1 MTSRTI
7 SICQGKGSIGHN
19 NRAFHTKNTDPAR
32 TKNNIVFVREHIGT
46 AYEKLFAEAVER
58 YNANQKRSD
67 RKIKSGYFEYQFGQ
81 PVTETKLTSPDKR
94 KSFYEYLIQL
104 GTMEDTGVGTK
115 AAEKA
120 TACLCEYMKGFVE
133 RNPNF
138 YVFNAVIHLDEK
150 TPHLHIDY
158 VPVGHYKRGVDT
170 QNGIAQALKEMGYG
184 SGKNAIAKWRQ
195 SEYLIFREIC
205 EKNGFIISEPKKSRG
220 VSFTVEEYKEIQ
232 HEKKRL
238 TEELQPLREMELAA
252 DESVIVGKKQIL
264 SHNISVSPEELE
276 KLEMQ
281 KKAVAVQSIDNH
293 HEREIIEQKKQLLD
307 EREADIAIKEA
318 ESLSRL
324 AKRSNEL
331 DVRES
336 EIVKIE
342 ERALSA
348 LNDADADKRRAAVL
362 ISDAKKKLEY
372 ADFKYNEQLN
382 LNRNYS
388 ALQNKY
394 CILEKERDR
403 KSAEIADLHYA
414 VGISPTDRETDPVQ
428 KITAIRDENSAIE
441 RKLDKELRLPFRQQ
455 KNTTTLEMLDMVL
468 DKFKSRIAETDKEL
482 EESRSV
488 IAKLKEQLSFIKQE
502 FIKVVLAVNTLVYSD
517 KYCRGLSELSKALA
531 TGISFFTD
539 STFKKLGE
547 YDSINKCAIDDEI
560 RENMNHFIEPE
571 NSRTSGYHER

>member
-19 NRAFHTKNTDPAR
+19 NRTFHTKNTDPAR
-32 TKNNIVFVREHIGT
+32 TKNNIVFVREPIGT

-58 YNANQKRSD
+58 YNAKQKRSD

-104 GTMEDTGVGTK
+104 GTMEDTGIGTE

-120 TACLCEYMKGFVE
+120 TACLCEYMRGFSE

-184 SGKNAIAKWRQ
+184 TGKNAIAKWRQ
-195 SEYLIFREIC
+195 SEYLVFREIC

-220 VSFTVEEYKEIQ
+220 FSFAVEEYKEIQ
-232 HEKKRL
+232 HEKERL

-252 DESVIVGKKQIL
+252 DETSIVGKKQFL
-264 SHNISVSPEELE
+264 SNNISVSPKEFEQLE
-276 KLEMQ
+276 QQ
-281 KKAVAVQSIDNH
+281 KKAVAVQNIENQYERDNIAA
-293 HEREIIEQKKQLLD
+293 RQKLLD

-318 ESLSRL
+318 DIFHTEERISRSLSEAEHKSEKAADILKEAERKMASADRL
-324 AKRSNEL
+324 YKGQVEL
-331 DVRES
+331 NQRYTALEREMLKVR
-336 EIVKIE
+336 
-342 ERALSA
+342 R
-348 LNDADADKRRAAVL
+348 
-362 ISDAKKKLEY
+362 
-372 ADFKYNEQLN
+372 
-382 LNRNYS
+382 
-388 ALQNKY
+388 
-394 CILEKERDR
+394 ERDR

-428 KITAIRDENSAIE
+428 KIKTIRDENSAIE

-455 KNTTTLEMLDMVL
+455 KSTSTLEMLDMVL
-468 DKFKSRIAETDKEL
+468 DKFKSRIAKTDKEL

-488 IAKLKEQLSFIKQE
+488 IEKIKEQLSFIKQE

-517 KYCRGLSELSKALA
+517 KYCRGLSGLSKALA

-571 NSRTSGYHER
+571 KSRTSSYYER

>member
-1 MTSRTI
+1 
-7 SICQGKGSIGHN
+7 
-19 NRAFHTKNTDPAR
+19 
-32 TKNNIVFVREHIGT
+32 
-46 AYEKLFAEAVER
+46 
-58 YNANQKRSD
+58 
-67 RKIKSGYFEYQFGQ
+67 
-81 PVTETKLTSPDKR
+81 
-94 KSFYEYLIQL
+94 
-104 GTMEDTGVGTK
+104 MEDTGTGTE

-120 TACLCEYMKGFVE
+120 TACLCEYMRGFSE

-184 SGKNAIAKWRQ
+184 TGKNAIAKWRQ

-220 VSFTVEEYKEIQ
+220 VSFAVDEYKEIQ
-232 HEKKRL
+232 QEKERL
-238 TEELQPLREMELAA
+238 TEELQPLREMELAVNEA
-252 DESVIVGKKQIL
+252 NIVGKKQLL
-264 SHNISVSPEELE
+264 SHNITVSPEEFE
-276 KLEMQ
+276 KLEQQ
-281 KKAVAVQSIDNH
+281 KKAVAVQNIENQ
-293 HEREIIEQKKQLLD
+293 HERDNIAVRQTLLD

-342 ERALSA
+342 ERTLSA
-348 LNDADADKRRAAVL
+348 LNDADAEKSRAAVL

-403 KSAEIADLHYA
+403 KASELVNLRYA
-414 VGISPTDRETDPVQ
+414 VGISPTDKETDPVQ
-428 KITAIRDENSAIE
+428 KITAIRDENNAIDL
-441 RKLDKELRLPFRQQ
+441 KLDKELHLPFRQQ
-455 KNTTTLEMLDMVL
+455 KSTTTLEMLDMML
-468 DKFKSRIAETDKEL
+468 DKFKSHIAETDKEL

-488 IAKLKEQLSFIKQE
+488 IEKIKEQLSFIKQE
-502 FIKVVLAVNTLVYSD
+502 FVKVVLAVNALVYSD
-517 KYCRGLSELSKALA
+517 KYCHGLSGLSKALA

-547 YDSINKCAIDDEI
+547 YDTINKCAIDDEI

-571 NSRTSGYHER
+571 NSRTSSYYER

>member
-1 MTSRTI
+1 MRRIFYLTSRTI

-32 TKNNIVFVREHIGT
+32 TKNNIVFVREPIGT
-46 AYEKLFAEAVER
+46 AYDKLFAEAVER
-58 YNANQKRSD
+58 YNAKQKRSD

-104 GTMEDTGVGTK
+104 GTMEDTGIGTE
-115 AAEKA
+115 AAERA
-120 TACLCEYMKGFVE
+120 TVCLCEYMRGFTE

-184 SGKNAIAKWRQ
+184 TGKNAIAKWRQ
-195 SEYLIFREIC
+195 SEYLVFREIC

-220 VSFTVEEYKEIQ
+220 FSFAVEEYKEIQ
-232 HEKKRL
+232 HEKERL

-252 DESVIVGKKQIL
+252 DETSIVGKKQFL
-264 SHNISVSPEELE
+264 SNNISVSPKEFEQLE
-276 KLEMQ
+276 QQ
-281 KKAVAVQSIDNH
+281 KKAVAVQNIENQYERDNIAA
-293 HEREIIEQKKQLLD
+293 RQKLLD

-318 ESLSRL
+318 DIFHTEERISRSLSEAEHKSEKAADILKEAERKMASADRL
-324 AKRSNEL
+324 YKGQVEL
-331 DVRES
+331 NQRYTALEREMLKVR
-336 EIVKIE
+336 
-342 ERALSA
+342 R
-348 LNDADADKRRAAVL
+348 
-362 ISDAKKKLEY
+362 
-372 ADFKYNEQLN
+372 
-382 LNRNYS
+382 
-388 ALQNKY
+388 
-394 CILEKERDR
+394 ERDR

-428 KITAIRDENSAIE
+428 KIKTIRDENSAIE

-455 KNTTTLEMLDMVL
+455 KSTSTLEMLDMVL
-468 DKFKSRIAETDKEL
+468 DKFKSRIAKTDKEL

-517 KYCRGLSELSKALA
+517 KYCRGLSGLSKALA

-571 NSRTSGYHER
+571 NSRTSSYHER

>member
-32 TKNNIVFVREHIGT
+32 TKNNIVFVREPIGT
-46 AYEKLFAEAVER
+46 AYDKLFAEAVER
-58 YNANQKRSD
+58 YNAKQKRSD
-67 RKIKSGYFEYQFGQ
+67 RKVKNGYFEYQFGQ

-104 GTMEDTGVGTK
+104 GTMEDTGVGTE

-120 TACLCEYMKGFVE
+120 TACLCEYMKGFTE

-184 SGKNAIAKWRQ
+184 TGKNAIAKWRQ
-195 SEYLIFREIC
+195 SEYLVFREIC

-220 VSFTVEEYKEIQ
+220 FSFAVEEYKEIQ
-232 HEKKRL
+232 HEKERL

-252 DESVIVGKKQIL
+252 DETSIVGKKQFL
-264 SHNISVSPEELE
+264 SNNISVSPKEFEQLE
-276 KLEMQ
+276 QQ
-281 KKAVAVQSIDNH
+281 KKAVAVQNIENQYERDNIAA
-293 HEREIIEQKKQLLD
+293 RQKLLD

-318 ESLSRL
+318 DIFHTEERISRSLSEAEHKSEKAADILKEAERKMASADRL
-324 AKRSNEL
+324 YKGQVEL
-331 DVRES
+331 NQRYTALEREMLKVR
-336 EIVKIE
+336 
-342 ERALSA
+342 R
-348 LNDADADKRRAAVL
+348 
-362 ISDAKKKLEY
+362 
-372 ADFKYNEQLN
+372 
-382 LNRNYS
+382 
-388 ALQNKY
+388 
-394 CILEKERDR
+394 ERDR

-428 KITAIRDENSAIE
+428 KIKTIRDENSAIE

-455 KNTTTLEMLDMVL
+455 KSTSTLEMLDMVL
-468 DKFKSRIAETDKEL
+468 DKFKSRIAKTDKEL

-517 KYCRGLSELSKALA
+517 KYCRGLSGLSKALA

-571 NSRTSGYHER
+571 NSRTSSYHER

>member
-1 MTSRTI
+1 MRRIFYLTSRTI

-32 TKNNIVFVREHIGT
+32 TKNNIVFVREPIGI
-46 AYEKLFAEAVER
+46 AYDKLFAEAVER

-81 PVTETKLTSPDKR
+81 SVTETKLTSPDKR

-104 GTMEDTGVGTK
+104 GTMEDTGVGTE

-120 TACLCEYMKGFVE
+120 TACLCEYMRGFSE

-184 SGKNAIAKWRQ
+184 TGKNAIAKWRQ
-195 SEYLIFREIC
+195 SEYLVFREIC

-220 VSFTVEEYKEIQ
+220 FSFAVEEYKEIQ
-232 HEKKRL
+232 HEKERL

-252 DESVIVGKKQIL
+252 DETSIVGKKQFL
-264 SHNISVSPEELE
+264 SNNISVSPKEFEQLE
-276 KLEMQ
+276 QQ
-281 KKAVAVQSIDNH
+281 KKAVAVQNIENQYERDNIAA
-293 HEREIIEQKKQLLD
+293 RQKLLD

-318 ESLSRL
+318 DIFHTEERISRSLSEAEHKSEKAADILKEAERKMASADRL
-324 AKRSNEL
+324 YKGQVEL
-331 DVRES
+331 NQRYTALEREMLKVR
-336 EIVKIE
+336 
-342 ERALSA
+342 R
-348 LNDADADKRRAAVL
+348 
-362 ISDAKKKLEY
+362 
-372 ADFKYNEQLN
+372 
-382 LNRNYS
+382 
-388 ALQNKY
+388 
-394 CILEKERDR
+394 ERDR

-428 KITAIRDENSAIE
+428 KIKTIRDENSAIE

-455 KNTTTLEMLDMVL
+455 KSTTTLEMLDMVL

-488 IAKLKEQLSFIKQE
+488 IANLKEKLSFIKQE
-502 FIKVVLAVNTLVYSD
+502 FVKAVLAVNTLVYSD
-517 KYCRGLSELSKALA
+517 KYCRGLTGLSKALA
-531 TGISFFTD
+531 TGIGLFTD

-547 YDSINKCAIDDEI
+547 YDSIDKCAIDDEI

-571 NSRTSGYHER
+571 KSRTSSYYER

>member
-32 TKNNIVFVREHIGT
+32 TKNNIVFVREPIGT
-46 AYEKLFAEAVER
+46 AYDKLFAEAVER
-58 YNANQKRSD
+58 YNAKQKRSD

-104 GTMEDTGVGTK
+104 GTMEDTGIGTE
-115 AAEKA
+115 AAERA
-120 TACLCEYMKGFVE
+120 TACLCEYMRGFSE

-195 SEYLIFREIC
+195 SEYLVFREIC

-220 VSFTVEEYKEIQ
+220 FSFAVEEYKEIQ
-232 HEKKRL
+232 HEKERL

-252 DESVIVGKKQIL
+252 DETSIVGKKQFL
-264 SHNISVSPEELE
+264 SNNISVSPKEFEQLE
-276 KLEMQ
+276 QQ
-281 KKAVAVQSIDNH
+281 KKAVAVQNIENQYERDNIAA
-293 HEREIIEQKKQLLD
+293 RQKLLD

-318 ESLSRL
+318 DIFHTEERISRSLSEAEHKSEKAADILKEAERKMASADRL
-324 AKRSNEL
+324 YNGQVEL
-331 DVRES
+331 NQRYTALEREMLKVR
-336 EIVKIE
+336 
-342 ERALSA
+342 
-348 LNDADADKRRAAVL
+348 
-362 ISDAKKKLEY
+362 
-372 ADFKYNEQLN
+372 
-382 LNRNYS
+382 
-388 ALQNKY
+388 
-394 CILEKERDR
+394 KERDR

-414 VGISPTDRETDPVQ
+414 VGISPTDKETDPVQ
-428 KITAIRDENSAIE
+428 KIKAIRDENNAIDL
-441 RKLDKELRLPFRQQ
+441 KLDKELRLPFRQQ
-455 KNTTTLEMLDMVL
+455 KSTTTLEMLDMVL
-468 DKFKSRIAETDKEL
+468 DKFKNRISEADKEL

-488 IAKLKEQLSFIKQE
+488 IANLKEKLSFIKQE

-517 KYCRGLSELSKALA
+517 KYCRGLSGLSKALA

-571 NSRTSGYHER
+571 KSRTSSYYER

>member
-19 NRAFHTKNTDPAR
+19 NRTFHTKNTDPAR
-32 TKNNIVFVREHIGT
+32 TKNNIVFVREPIGT
-46 AYEKLFAEAVER
+46 AYDKLFAESVER
-58 YNANQKRSD
+58 YNAKQKRSD

-104 GTMEDTGVGTK
+104 GTMEDTGIGTE

-120 TACLCEYMKGFVE
+120 TACLCEYMRGFSE

-170 QNGIAQALKEMGYG
+170 QNGIAQALKEMGFG

-195 SEYLIFREIC
+195 SEYLVFRRIC
-205 EKNGFIISEPKKSRG
+205 EEQGFIISEPKKSRG
-220 VSFTVEEYKEIQ
+220 VSFAVEEYKEIQ
-232 HEKKRL
+232 HEKERL

-252 DESVIVGKKQIL
+252 NETSVAGKKQFL
-264 SHNISVSPEELE
+264 SNNISVSPEEFE
-276 KLEMQ
+276 KLEQQ
-281 KKAVAVQSIDNH
+281 KKAVAVQNIENQ
-293 HEREIIEQKKQLLD
+293 HERDNIAARKKMLD

-318 ESLSRL
+318 DISRTEERISRSLSE
-324 AKRSNEL
+324 AEHK
-331 DVRES
+331 S
-336 EIVKIE
+336 EK
-342 ERALSA
+342 A
-348 LNDADADKRRAAVL
+348 AD
-362 ISDAKKKLEY
+362 
-372 ADFKYNEQLN
+372 
-382 LNRNYS
+382 
-388 ALQNKY
+388 
-394 CILEKERDR
+394 ILEEAERKMASADRLYKGQVELNQRYTALEREMLKVRRERDR

-414 VGISPTDRETDPVQ
+414 VGISPTDKETDPVQ

-455 KNTTTLEMLDMVL
+455 KSTTTLEMLDMVL

-488 IAKLKEQLSFIKQE
+488 IAKLKEQLLFIKQE
-502 FIKVVLAVNTLVYSD
+502 FVKVVLAVNALVYSD
-517 KYCRGLSELSKALA
+517 KYCRGLSGLSKALA

-571 NSRTSGYHER
+571 NSRTSSYYER

>member
-32 TKNNIVFVREHIGT
+32 TKNNIVFVREPIGT
-46 AYEKLFAEAVER
+46 AYDKLFAEAVER
-58 YNANQKRSD
+58 YNAKQKRSD

-104 GTMEDTGVGTK
+104 GTMEDTGVGTE

-120 TACLCEYMKGFVE
+120 TACLCEYMRGFSE

-195 SEYLIFREIC
+195 SEYLVFRRIC
-205 EKNGFIISEPKKSRG
+205 EEHGFLISEPKKSRG
-220 VSFTVEEYKEIQ
+220 VSFAVEEYKEIQ
-232 HEKKRL
+232 HEKERL
-238 TEELQPLREMELAA
+238 SAELQPLREMELAVNEA
-252 DESVIVGKKQIL
+252 NIVGKKQLL
-264 SHNISVSPEELE
+264 SHNITVSPEEFEQLE
-276 KLEMQ
+276 QQ
-281 KKAVAVQSIDNH
+281 KKAVAVQNIENQYERDNIAA
-293 HEREIIEQKKQLLD
+293 RQKLLD

-318 ESLSRL
+318 DIFHTEERISRSLSEAEHKSEKAADILKEAERKMASADRL
-324 AKRSNEL
+324 YKGQVEL
-331 DVRES
+331 NQRYTALEREMLKVR
-336 EIVKIE
+336 
-342 ERALSA
+342 
-348 LNDADADKRRAAVL
+348 
-362 ISDAKKKLEY
+362 
-372 ADFKYNEQLN
+372 
-382 LNRNYS
+382 
-388 ALQNKY
+388 
-394 CILEKERDR
+394 KERDR
-403 KSAEIADLHYA
+403 KSTEIADLRYA

-428 KITAIRDENSAIE
+428 KITAIRDENNAIE

-455 KNTTTLEMLDMVL
+455 KSTSTLEMLDMVL

-502 FIKVVLAVNTLVYSD
+502 FVKAVLAVNTLVYSD
-517 KYCRGLSELSKALA
+517 KYCRGLTGLSKALA
-531 TGISFFTD
+531 TGISLFTD

-547 YDSINKCAIDDEI
+547 YDSIDKCAIDDEI
-560 RENMNHFIEPE
+560 RENMNCFIEPE
-571 NSRTSGYHER
+571 KSITSSYYER

>member
-1 MTSRTI
+1 MISRTI

-32 TKNNIVFVREHIGT
+32 TKNNIVFVREPIGT

-58 YNANQKRSD
+58 YNAKQKRSD

-81 PVTETKLTSPDKR
+81 SVTETKLTSPDKR

-104 GTMEDTGVGTK
+104 GTMEDTGIGTE

-120 TACLCEYMKGFVE
+120 TACLCKYMKGFSE

-184 SGKNAIAKWRQ
+184 TGKNAIAKWRQ
-195 SEYLIFREIC
+195 SEYLVFREIC

-220 VSFTVEEYKEIQ
+220 VSFAVEEYKEIQ
-232 HEKKRL
+232 QEKERL
-238 TEELQPLREMELAA
+238 TEELQSLREMELAVNEA
-252 DESVIVGKKQIL
+252 NIVGKKQLL
-264 SHNISVSPEELE
+264 SHNITVSPEEFEQLE
-276 KLEMQ
+276 QQ
-281 KKAVAVQSIDNH
+281 KKAVAVQNIENQYERDNIAA
-293 HEREIIEQKKQLLD
+293 RQKLLD

-318 ESLSRL
+318 DIFHTEERISRSLSEAEHKSEKAADILKEAERKMASADRL
-324 AKRSNEL
+324 YKGQVEL
-331 DVRES
+331 NQRYTALEREMLKVR
-336 EIVKIE
+336 
-342 ERALSA
+342 R
-348 LNDADADKRRAAVL
+348 
-362 ISDAKKKLEY
+362 
-372 ADFKYNEQLN
+372 
-382 LNRNYS
+382 
-388 ALQNKY
+388 
-394 CILEKERDR
+394 ERDR

-428 KITAIRDENSAIE
+428 KIKTIRDENSAIE

-455 KNTTTLEMLDMVL
+455 KSTTTLEMLDMVL

-488 IAKLKEQLSFIKQE
+488 IANLKEKLSFIKQE
-502 FIKVVLAVNTLVYSD
+502 FVKAVLAVNTLVYSD
-517 KYCRGLSELSKALA
+517 KYCRGLSGLSKALA
-531 TGISFFTD
+531 TGISLFTD

-547 YDSINKCAIDDEI
+547 YDSIDKCAIDDEI
-560 RENMNHFIEPE
+560 RENMNCFIEPE
-571 NSRTSGYHER
+571 KSITSSYYER

>member
-32 TKNNIVFVREHIGT
+32 TKNNIVFVREPIGK
-46 AYEKLFAEAVER
+46 AYDKLFAEAVER

-104 GTMEDTGVGTK
+104 GTMEDTGVGTE

-120 TACLCEYMKGFVE
+120 TACLCEYMKGFPE

-170 QNGIAQALKEMGYG
+170 QNGIAQALKEMGFG
-184 SGKNAIAKWRQ
+184 TGKNAIAKWRQ
-195 SEYLIFREIC
+195 SEYLAFRKIC

-220 VSFTVEEYKEIQ
+220 VSFAVEEYKEIQ
-232 HEKKRL
+232 HEKERL

-252 DESVIVGKKQIL
+252 DETSVAGRKQFL
-264 SHNISVSPEELE
+264 SNNISVSPKEFEQLE
-276 KLEMQ
+276 QQ
-281 KKAVAVQSIDNH
+281 KKAVTVQNIENQ
-293 HEREIIEQKKQLLD
+293 HERDNIAARKKLLD

-324 AKRSNEL
+324 TERSNEL

-336 EIVKIE
+336 GIVKIE

-348 LNDADADKRRAAVL
+348 LNDADAEKRRAAVL
-362 ISDAKKKLEY
+362 VSDAKKKLEY

-403 KSAEIADLHYA
+403 KASELVNLCYA
-414 VGISPTDRETDPVQ
+414 VGISPTDKETDPVQ
-428 KITAIRDENSAIE
+428 KITAIRDENNAIDL
-441 RKLDKELRLPFRQQ
+441 KLDKELRLPFRQQ
-455 KNTTTLEMLDMVL
+455 KSTTTLEMLDMVL

-502 FIKVVLAVNTLVYSD
+502 FIKVVLAVNALVYSD
-517 KYCRGLSELSKALA
+517 KYCRGLSGLSKALA

-560 RENMNHFIEPE
+560 RENMSHFIEPE
-571 NSRTSGYHER
+571 KSQASSYHER

>member
-32 TKNNIVFVREHIGT
+32 TKNNIVFVREPIGT
-46 AYEKLFAEAVER
+46 AYDKLFSKAVKR
-58 YNANQKRSD
+58 YNAKQKRSD
-67 RKIKSGYFEYQFGQ
+67 RKIKNGYFEYQFGQ
-81 PVTETKLTSPDKR
+81 SVTETKLTSPDKR

-104 GTMEDTGVGTK
+104 GTMEDTGVGTE

-120 TACLCEYMKGFVE
+120 TACLCEYMKGFTE

-184 SGKNAIAKWRQ
+184 TGKNAIAKWRQ

-220 VSFTVEEYKEIQ
+220 VSFAVEEYKEIQ
-232 HEKKRL
+232 QEKERL
-238 TEELQPLREMELAA
+238 SAELQPLREMELAVNEA
-252 DESVIVGKKQIL
+252 NIVGKKQLL
-264 SHNISVSPEELE
+264 SHNITVSPEEFEQLE
-276 KLEMQ
+276 QQ
-281 KKAVAVQSIDNH
+281 KKAVAVQSIENS
-293 HEREIIEQKKQLLD
+293 REHNVIEQKMLLLD
-307 EREADIAIKEA
+307 EREADIAVKEN

-324 AKRSNEL
+324 ADRSSQL
-331 DVRES
+331 DKRES
-336 EIVKIE
+336 EITMSEHRIIE
-342 ERALSA
+342 TL
-348 LNDADADKRRAAVL
+348 
-362 ISDAKKKLEY
+362 SDAQRKNDEAERKMESANRMYEKQLELNKKYSELER
-372 ADFKYNEQLN
+372 EI
-382 LNRNYS
+382 
-388 ALQNKY
+388 QNVKR
-394 CILEKERDR
+394 ERDR
-403 KSAEIADLHYA
+403 KSMEIRHIYQALGIPYNDEKTDAE
-414 VGISPTDRETDPVQ
+414 E
-428 KITAIRDENSAIE
+428 KINGIRDELHTIDQLLS
-441 RKLDKELRLPFRQQ
+441 DELRLPWSQM
-455 KNTTTLEMLDMVL
+455 KNTTPLEMLHMLIDR
-468 DKFKSRIAETDKEL
+468 FKNRISEADKEL

-488 IAKLKEQLSFIKQE
+488 IEKIKEQLSFIKQE
-502 FIKVVLAVNTLVYSD
+502 FVKVVLAVNTLVYSD
-517 KYCRGLSELSKALA
+517 KYCRGLSGLSKALA

-560 RENMNHFIEPE
+560 RENMNHFIGPE
-571 NSRTSGYHER
+571 KSRTSSYYER

>member
-32 TKNNIVFVREHIGT
+32 TKNNIVFVREPIGT
-46 AYEKLFAEAVER
+46 AYDKLFAEAVER
-58 YNANQKRSD
+58 YNAKQKRSD

-81 PVTETKLTSPDKR
+81 PVTETKLTSSDKR

-104 GTMEDTGVGTK
+104 GTMEDTGVGTE

-120 TACLCEYMKGFVE
+120 TACLCEYMRGFSE

-195 SEYLIFREIC
+195 SEYLVFRRIC
-205 EKNGFIISEPKKSRG
+205 EEQGFIISEPEKSRG
-220 VSFTVEEYKEIQ
+220 FSFAVEEYKEIQ
-232 HEKKRL
+232 HEKERL

-252 DESVIVGKKQIL
+252 DETSVAGKKQFL
-264 SHNISVSPEELE
+264 SNNISVSPKEFEQLE
-276 KLEMQ
+276 QQ
-281 KKAVAVQSIDNH
+281 KKAVAVQSVENQYERDNIAV
-293 HEREIIEQKKQLLD
+293 RQKLLD
-307 EREADIAIKEA
+307 EREAEITVKESDISRTEERISRSLSEAEHKSEKAADILKEA
-318 ESLSRL
+318 ERKMVSADRL
-324 AKRSNEL
+324 YNGQVEL
-331 DVRES
+331 NQR
-336 EIVKIE
+336 
-342 ERALSA
+342 
-348 LNDADADKRRAAVL
+348 
-362 ISDAKKKLEY
+362 
-372 ADFKYNEQLN
+372 
-382 LNRNYS
+382 YS
-388 ALQNKY
+388 ALEREMLKVR
-394 CILEKERDR
+394 KERDR
-403 KSAEIADLHYA
+403 KSAEIADLRYA
-414 VGISPTDRETDPVQ
+414 VGISPTDKETDPVQ
-428 KITAIRDENSAIE
+428 KITAIQDENSAIE

-455 KNTTTLEMLDMVL
+455 KSTATLEMLDMVL

-482 EESRSV
+482 EENRSV

-502 FIKVVLAVNTLVYSD
+502 FVKVVLAVNTLVYSD
-517 KYCRGLSELSKALA
+517 KYCRGLSGLSKALA

-571 NSRTSGYHER
+571 NSKTSSYHER

>member
-1 MTSRTI
+1 MISRTI

-19 NRAFHTKNTDPAR
+19 NRTFHTKNTDPAR
-32 TKNNIVFVREHIGT
+32 TKNNIVFVREPIGT
-46 AYEKLFAEAVER
+46 AYDKLFAEAVER
-58 YNANQKRSD
+58 YNAKQKRSD

-104 GTMEDTGVGTK
+104 GTMEDTGVGTE

-120 TACLCEYMKGFVE
+120 TACLCEYMRGFSE

-195 SEYLIFREIC
+195 SEYLAFRKIC

-220 VSFTVEEYKEIQ
+220 VSFAVEEYKGIQ
-232 HEKKRL
+232 HEKERL

-252 DESVIVGKKQIL
+252 DETSVAGKKQFL
-264 SHNISVSPEELE
+264 SNNISVSPKEFEQLE
-276 KLEMQ
+276 QQ
-281 KKAVAVQSIDNH
+281 KKAVAVQNIENQYERDNIAV
-293 HEREIIEQKKQLLD
+293 RKKLLD

-318 ESLSRL
+318 DISRTEERISRSLSE
-324 AKRSNEL
+324 AEHK
-331 DVRES
+331 S
-336 EIVKIE
+336 EK
-342 ERALSA
+342 A
-348 LNDADADKRRAAVL
+348 AD
-362 ISDAKKKLEY
+362 
-372 ADFKYNEQLN
+372 
-382 LNRNYS
+382 
-388 ALQNKY
+388 
-394 CILEKERDR
+394 ILEEAERKMASADRLYKGQVELNQRYTALEREMLKVRRDRDR
-403 KSAEIADLHYA
+403 KSAEIADLSYA
-414 VGISPTDRETDPVQ
+414 VGISPTDKETDPVQ
-428 KITAIRDENSAIE
+428 KITAIRDENNAIDL
-441 RKLDKELRLPFRQQ
+441 KLDKELRLPFRQQ
-455 KNTTTLEMLDMVL
+455 KSTSTLEMLDMVL

-502 FIKVVLAVNTLVYSD
+502 FVKVVLAVNTLVYSD
-517 KYCRGLSELSKALA
+517 KYCRGLSGLSKALA

-571 NSRTSGYHER
+571 NSRTSSYYER

>member
-19 NRAFHTKNTDPAR
+19 NRAFHTKNTDSAR
-32 TKNNIVFVREHIGT
+32 TKNNIVFVREPIGI
-46 AYEKLFAEAVER
+46 AYDKLFAEAVER
-58 YNANQKRSD
+58 YNAKQKRSD

-104 GTMEDTGVGTK
+104 GTMEDTGIGTE

-120 TACLCEYMKGFVE
+120 TACLCEYMRGFSE

-184 SGKNAIAKWRQ
+184 TGKNAIAKWRQ

-205 EKNGFIISEPKKSRG
+205 EKNGFIISEPEKSRG
-220 VSFTVEEYKEIQ
+220 FSFAVEEYKEIQ

-252 DESVIVGKKQIL
+252 DETSVAGKKQFL
-264 SHNISVSPEELE
+264 SDNISVSPKEFEQLE
-276 KLEMQ
+276 QQ
-281 KKAVAVQSIDNH
+281 KKAVAVQNIENQYERDNIAV
-293 HEREIIEQKKQLLD
+293 RQKLLD
-307 EREADIAIKEA
+307 EREADIAVKEA
-318 ESLSRL
+318 DISHTEERISRSLSE
-324 AKRSNEL
+324 AEHK
-331 DVRES
+331 S
-336 EIVKIE
+336 EK
-342 ERALSA
+342 A
-348 LNDADADKRRAAVL
+348 AD
-362 ISDAKKKLEY
+362 
-372 ADFKYNEQLN
+372 
-382 LNRNYS
+382 
-388 ALQNKY
+388 
-394 CILEKERDR
+394 ILEEAERKMASADRLYNGQVELNQRYTALEREMLKVRKERDR
-403 KSAEIADLHYA
+403 KSAEIADLRYA
-414 VGISPTDRETDPVQ
+414 VGISPTDKETDPVQ
-428 KITAIRDENSAIE
+428 KITAIRYENNAIE

-455 KNTTTLEMLDMVL
+455 KSTTTLEILDMVL

-502 FIKVVLAVNTLVYSD
+502 FVKVVLAVNTLVYSD
-517 KYCRGLSELSKALA
+517 KYCRGLSGLSKALA

-571 NSRTSGYHER
+571 NSRTSSYYER

>member
-32 TKNNIVFVREHIGT
+32 TKNNIVFVREPIGT
-46 AYEKLFAEAVER
+46 AYDKLFSKAVKR
-58 YNANQKRSD
+58 YNAKQKRSD

-104 GTMEDTGVGTK
+104 GTMEDTGVGTE
-115 AAEKA
+115 AAERA
-120 TACLCEYMKGFVE
+120 TVCLCEYMRGFTE

-184 SGKNAIAKWRQ
+184 TGKNAIAKWRQ

-220 VSFTVEEYKEIQ
+220 VSFAVEEYKEIQ
-232 HEKKRL
+232 QEKERL
-238 TEELQPLREMELAA
+238 TEELQSLREMELAVNEA
-252 DESVIVGKKQIL
+252 NIVGKKQLL
-264 SHNISVSPEELE
+264 SHNITVSPEEFEQLE
-276 KLEMQ
+276 QQ
-281 KKAVAVQSIDNH
+281 KKAVAVQSIDNQYD
-293 HEREIIEQKKQLLD
+293 RDKLANRKQALD
-307 EREADIAIKEA
+307 ERESDIAVKEADILCTEERIGRELCEA
-318 ESLSRL
+318 EQ
-324 AKRSNEL
+324 KNEKVSEL
-331 DVRES
+331 LNEAERKMESADRMYNGQVELNQRYTALEREMLKVR
-336 EIVKIE
+336 
-342 ERALSA
+342 
-348 LNDADADKRRAAVL
+348 
-362 ISDAKKKLEY
+362 
-372 ADFKYNEQLN
+372 
-382 LNRNYS
+382 
-388 ALQNKY
+388 
-394 CILEKERDR
+394 KERDR

-414 VGISPTDRETDPVQ
+414 VGISPTDKETDPVQ
-428 KITAIRDENSAIE
+428 KIKAIRDENNAIDL
-441 RKLDKELRLPFRQQ
+441 KLDKELRLPFRQQ
-455 KNTTTLEMLDMVL
+455 KSTTTLEMLDMVL

-488 IAKLKEQLSFIKQE
+488 IANLKEKLSFIKQE
-502 FIKVVLAVNTLVYSD
+502 FVKAVLAVNTLVYSD
-517 KYCRGLSELSKALA
+517 KYCRGLTGLSKALA
-531 TGISFFTD
+531 TGIGLFTD

-560 RENMNHFIEPE
+560 RENMNCFIEPE
-571 NSRTSGYHER
+571 KSITSSYYER

>member
-32 TKNNIVFVREHIGT
+32 TKNNIVFVREPIGT
-46 AYEKLFAEAVER
+46 AYDKLFAEAVER
-58 YNANQKRSD
+58 YNAKQKRSD
-67 RKIKSGYFEYQFGQ
+67 RKIKNGYFEYQFGQ

-104 GTMEDTGVGTK
+104 GTMEDTGVGTE

-120 TACLCEYMKGFVE
+120 TACLCEYMRGFSE

-184 SGKNAIAKWRQ
+184 TGKNAIAKWRQ
-195 SEYLIFREIC
+195 SEYLVFREIC

-220 VSFTVEEYKEIQ
+220 VSFAVDEYKEIQ
-232 HEKKRL
+232 QEKKRL
-238 TEELQPLREMELAA
+238 TAELQPLREMELAA
-252 DESVIVGKKQIL
+252 DETSVAGKKQFL
-264 SHNISVSPEELE
+264 SNNISVSPKEFEQLE
-276 KLEMQ
+276 QQ
-281 KKAVAVQSIDNH
+281 KKAVAVQSVENQYERDNIAA
-293 HEREIIEQKKQLLD
+293 RQKLLD
-307 EREADIAIKEA
+307 EREAEITVKESDISRTEERISRSLSEAEHKSEKAANILKEA
-318 ESLSRL
+318 ERKMASADRL
-324 AKRSNEL
+324 YNGQVEL
-331 DVRES
+331 NQRYTALEREMLKVR
-336 EIVKIE
+336 
-342 ERALSA
+342 
-348 LNDADADKRRAAVL
+348 
-362 ISDAKKKLEY
+362 
-372 ADFKYNEQLN
+372 
-382 LNRNYS
+382 
-388 ALQNKY
+388 
-394 CILEKERDR
+394 KERDR

-414 VGISPTDRETDPVQ
+414 VGISPTDKETDPVQ
-428 KITAIRDENSAIE
+428 KIKAIRDENSAIE

-455 KNTTTLEMLDMVL
+455 KSTTTLEMLDMVL

-488 IAKLKEQLSFIKQE
+488 IARLKEQLSFIKQE
-502 FIKVVLAVNTLVYSD
+502 FVKVVLAVNTLVYSD
-517 KYCRGLSELSKALA
+517 KYCRGLSGLSKALA

-571 NSRTSGYHER
+571 NSRTSSYHER

>member
-1 MTSRTI
+1 MISRTI

-32 TKNNIVFVREHIGT
+32 TKNNIVFAREPIGT
-46 AYEKLFAEAVER
+46 AYDKLFAEAVER
-58 YNANQKRSD
+58 YNAKQKRSD
-67 RKIKSGYFEYQFGQ
+67 RKIKSGYFEYQFRQ

-104 GTMEDTGVGTK
+104 GTMEDTGVGTE

-120 TACLCEYMKGFVE
+120 TACLCEYMRGFSE

-184 SGKNAIAKWRQ
+184 TGKNAIAKWRQ

-252 DESVIVGKKQIL
+252 DEASVAGRKQFL
-264 SHNISVSPEELE
+264 SNNISVSPKEFEQLE
-276 KLEMQ
+276 QQ
-281 KKAVAVQSIDNH
+281 KKAVAVQNIENQ
-293 HEREIIEQKKQLLD
+293 HERDNIDVRQKLLD

-318 ESLSRL
+318 DISHTEERISRSLSEAEHKREKAADILKEAERKMVSADRL
-324 AKRSNEL
+324 YKGQVEL
-331 DVRES
+331 NQRYTVLEREMLKVR
-336 EIVKIE
+336 
-342 ERALSA
+342 R
-348 LNDADADKRRAAVL
+348 
-362 ISDAKKKLEY
+362 
-372 ADFKYNEQLN
+372 
-382 LNRNYS
+382 
-388 ALQNKY
+388 
-394 CILEKERDR
+394 ERDR
-403 KSAEIADLHYA
+403 KSAEIADLRYA
-414 VGISPTDRETDPVQ
+414 VGISPTDKETDPAQ
-428 KITAIRDENSAIE
+428 KIKAIQDENSAIE

-455 KNTTTLEMLDMVL
+455 KSTTTLEMLDMVL

-502 FIKVVLAVNTLVYSD
+502 FVKVVLAVNTLVYSD
-517 KYCRGLSELSKALA
+517 KYCRGLSGLSKALA

-539 STFKKLGE
+539 STFKKLDE

-571 NSRTSGYHER
+571 NIRTSSYHER

>member
-32 TKNNIVFVREHIGT
+32 TKNNIVFVREPIGT
-46 AYEKLFAEAVER
+46 AYDKLFSKAVKR
-58 YNANQKRSD
+58 YNAKQKRSD

-104 GTMEDTGVGTK
+104 GTMEDTGVGTE
-115 AAEKA
+115 AAERA
-120 TACLCEYMKGFVE
+120 TVCLCEYMRGFTE

-184 SGKNAIAKWRQ
+184 TGKNAIAKWRQ

-220 VSFTVEEYKEIQ
+220 FSFAVEEYKEIQ
-232 HEKKRL
+232 HEKERL

-252 DESVIVGKKQIL
+252 DETSIVGKKQFL
-264 SHNISVSPEELE
+264 SNNISVSPKEFEQLE
-276 KLEMQ
+276 QQ
-281 KKAVAVQSIDNH
+281 KKAVAVQNIENQYERDNIAA
-293 HEREIIEQKKQLLD
+293 RQKLLD

-318 ESLSRL
+318 DIFHTEERISRSLSEAEHKSEKAADILKEAERKMASADRL
-324 AKRSNEL
+324 YKGQVEL
-331 DVRES
+331 NQRYTALEREMLKVR
-336 EIVKIE
+336 
-342 ERALSA
+342 R
-348 LNDADADKRRAAVL
+348 
-362 ISDAKKKLEY
+362 
-372 ADFKYNEQLN
+372 
-382 LNRNYS
+382 
-388 ALQNKY
+388 
-394 CILEKERDR
+394 ERDR

-428 KITAIRDENSAIE
+428 KIKTIRDENSAIE

-455 KNTTTLEMLDMVL
+455 KSTSTLEMLDMVL
-468 DKFKSRIAETDKEL
+468 DKFKSRIAKTDKEL

-502 FIKVVLAVNTLVYSD
+502 FVKAVLAVNTLVYSD
-517 KYCRGLSELSKALA
+517 KYCRGLTGLSKALA
-531 TGISFFTD
+531 TGIGLFTD

-547 YDSINKCAIDDEI
+547 YDSIDKCAIDDEI
-560 RENMNHFIEPE
+560 RENMNCFIEPE
-571 NSRTSGYHER
+571 KSITSSYYER

>member
-19 NRAFHTKNTDPAR
+19 NRTFHTKNTDPAR
-32 TKNNIVFVREHIGT
+32 TKNNIVFVREPIGT
-46 AYEKLFAEAVER
+46 AYDKLFAEAVER
-58 YNANQKRSD
+58 YNSKQKRSD

-104 GTMEDTGVGTK
+104 GTMEDTGVGTE

-120 TACLCEYMKGFVE
+120 TACLCEYMRGFTE

-195 SEYLIFREIC
+195 SEYLVFREIC

-220 VSFTVEEYKEIQ
+220 VSFAVEEYKEIQ
-232 HEKKRL
+232 HEKERL

-252 DESVIVGKKQIL
+252 DETSVAGKKQFL
-264 SHNISVSPEELE
+264 SNNISVSPKEFEQLE
-276 KLEMQ
+276 QQ
-281 KKAVAVQSIDNH
+281 KKAVAVQNIENQ
-293 HEREIIEQKKQLLD
+293 HERDNIAVRQKLLD
-307 EREADIAIKEA
+307 EREADIAVKEA
-318 ESLSRL
+318 DISHTEERISRSLSE
-324 AKRSNEL
+324 AEHK
-331 DVRES
+331 S
-336 EIVKIE
+336 EK
-342 ERALSA
+342 A
-348 LNDADADKRRAAVL
+348 AD
-362 ISDAKKKLEY
+362 
-372 ADFKYNEQLN
+372 
-382 LNRNYS
+382 
-388 ALQNKY
+388 
-394 CILEKERDR
+394 ILEEAERKMASADRLYNGQVELNQRYTALEREMLKVRRERDR
-403 KSAEIADLHYA
+403 KSAEIADLSYA
-414 VGISPTDRETDPVQ
+414 VGISPTDKETDPVQ
-428 KITAIRDENSAIE
+428 KIKAIRDENSAIE

-455 KNTTTLEMLDMVL
+455 KSTTTLEMLDMVL
-468 DKFKSRIAETDKEL
+468 DKFKGRIAETDKEL
-482 EESRSV
+482 EENRSV

-502 FIKVVLAVNTLVYSD
+502 FVKVVLAVNTLVYSD
-517 KYCRGLSELSKALA
+517 KYCRGLSGLSKALA

-571 NSRTSGYHER
+571 NSRTSSYHER

>member
-19 NRAFHTKNTDPAR
+19 NRTFHTKNTDPAR
-32 TKNNIVFVREHIGT
+32 TKNNIVFVREPIGT
-46 AYEKLFAEAVER
+46 AYDKLFAEAVER
-58 YNANQKRSD
+58 YNAKQKRSD
-67 RKIKSGYFEYQFGQ
+67 RKIKNGYFEYQFGQ
-81 PVTETKLTSPDKR
+81 PITETKLTSPDKR

-104 GTMEDTGVGTK
+104 GTMEDTGVGTE

-120 TACLCEYMKGFVE
+120 TACLCEYMRGFSE

-184 SGKNAIAKWRQ
+184 TGKNAIAKWRQ
-195 SEYLIFREIC
+195 SEYLVFRRIC
-205 EKNGFIISEPKKSRG
+205 EEQGFIISEPKKSRG
-220 VSFTVEEYKEIQ
+220 VSFAVEEYKEIQ
-232 HEKKRL
+232 HEKERL

-252 DESVIVGKKQIL
+252 DETSVAGKKQFL
-264 SHNISVSPEELE
+264 SDNISVSPKEFEQLE
-276 KLEMQ
+276 QQ
-281 KKAVAVQSIDNH
+281 KKAVAVQNIENQ
-293 HEREIIEQKKQLLD
+293 HERDNIAVRKKMLD
-307 EREADIAIKEA
+307 EREADIAVKEADISHTEERISRSLSEAEHKSEKAADILKEA
-318 ESLSRL
+318 ERKMASADRL
-324 AKRSNEL
+324 
-331 DVRES
+331 
-336 EIVKIE
+336 
-342 ERALSA
+342 
-348 LNDADADKRRAAVL
+348 
-362 ISDAKKKLEY
+362 
-372 ADFKYNEQLN
+372 YNEQVELN
-382 LNRNYS
+382 QRYT
-388 ALQNKY
+388 ALECEMLKVR
-394 CILEKERDR
+394 KERDR
-403 KSAEIADLHYA
+403 KSTEIADLRYA

-428 KITAIRDENSAIE
+428 KIKAIRDENNAIE

-455 KNTTTLEMLDMVL
+455 KSTATLEMLDMVL
-468 DKFKSRIAETDKEL
+468 DKFKSHIAETDKEL

-488 IAKLKEQLSFIKQE
+488 IEKIKEQLSFIKQE
-502 FIKVVLAVNTLVYSD
+502 FVKVVLAVNTLVYSD
-517 KYCRGLSELSKALA
+517 KYCRGLSGLSKALA

-571 NSRTSGYHER
+571 NSRTSSHYER

>member
-32 TKNNIVFVREHIGT
+32 TKNNIVFVREPIGT
-46 AYEKLFAEAVER
+46 AYDKLFAEAVER
-58 YNANQKRSD
+58 YNAKQKRSD

-104 GTMEDTGVGTK
+104 GTMEDTGIGTE
-115 AAEKA
+115 AAERA
-120 TACLCEYMKGFVE
+120 TACLCEYMRGFSE

-184 SGKNAIAKWRQ
+184 TGKNAIAKWRQ
-195 SEYLIFREIC
+195 SEYLVFREIC

-220 VSFTVEEYKEIQ
+220 FSFAVEEYKEIQ
-232 HEKKRL
+232 HEKERL
-238 TEELQPLREMELAA
+238 TKELQPLREMELAA
-252 DESVIVGKKQIL
+252 DETSIVGKKQFL
-264 SHNISVSPEELE
+264 SNNISVSPKEFEQLE
-276 KLEMQ
+276 QQ
-281 KKAVAVQSIDNH
+281 KKAVAVQNIENQYERDNIAA
-293 HEREIIEQKKQLLD
+293 RQKLLD

-318 ESLSRL
+318 DIFHTEERISRSLSEAEHKSEKAADILKEAERKMASADRL
-324 AKRSNEL
+324 YNGQVEL
-331 DVRES
+331 NQRYTALEREMLKVR
-336 EIVKIE
+336 
-342 ERALSA
+342 
-348 LNDADADKRRAAVL
+348 
-362 ISDAKKKLEY
+362 
-372 ADFKYNEQLN
+372 
-382 LNRNYS
+382 
-388 ALQNKY
+388 
-394 CILEKERDR
+394 KERDR

-414 VGISPTDRETDPVQ
+414 VGISPTDKETDPVQ
-428 KITAIRDENSAIE
+428 KIKAIRDENNAIDL
-441 RKLDKELRLPFRQQ
+441 KLDKELRLPFRQQ
-455 KNTTTLEMLDMVL
+455 KSTTTLEMLDMVL

-502 FIKVVLAVNTLVYSD
+502 FVKAVLAVNALVYSD
-517 KYCRGLSELSKALA
+517 KYCRGLSGLSKALA

-560 RENMNHFIEPE
+560 RENMNHFIGPE
-571 NSRTSGYHER
+571 KSITSSYYER

>member
-1 MTSRTI
+1 MISRTI

-32 TKNNIVFVREHIGT
+32 TKNNIVFVREPIGT

-58 YNANQKRSD
+58 YNAKQKRSD
-67 RKIKSGYFEYQFGQ
+67 RKIKSSYFEYQFGQ

-104 GTMEDTGVGTK
+104 GTMEDTGIGTE

-120 TACLCEYMKGFVE
+120 TACLCEYMRGFSE

-184 SGKNAIAKWRQ
+184 TGKNAIAKWRQ
-195 SEYLIFREIC
+195 SEYLIFREIY

-220 VSFTVEEYKEIQ
+220 VSFAVEEYKEIQ
-232 HEKKRL
+232 QEKERL

-252 DESVIVGKKQIL
+252 DETSVAGKKQFL
-264 SHNISVSPEELE
+264 SNNISVSPEEFE
-276 KLEMQ
+276 KLEQQ
-281 KKAVAVQSIDNH
+281 KKAVTVQNIENQYERDNIAA
-293 HEREIIEQKKQLLD
+293 RKKMLD

-348 LNDADADKRRAAVL
+348 LNDADAEKSRAAVL

-403 KSAEIADLHYA
+403 KASELVNLRYA
-414 VGISPTDRETDPVQ
+414 VGISPTDKETDPVQ
-428 KITAIRDENSAIE
+428 KITAIRNENSAIDL
-441 RKLDKELRLPFRQQ
+441 KLDKELRLPFRQQ
-455 KNTTTLEMLDMVL
+455 KSTSTLEMLDMVL
-468 DKFKSRIAETDKEL
+468 DKFKSHIAETDKEL

-488 IAKLKEQLSFIKQE
+488 IARLKEQLSFIKQE
-502 FIKVVLAVNTLVYSD
+502 FVKVVLAVNALVYSD
-517 KYCRGLSELSKALA
+517 KYCRGLSGLSKALA

-571 NSRTSGYHER
+571 NSRTSSYYER

>member
-19 NRAFHTKNTDPAR
+19 NRTFHTKNTDPAR
-32 TKNNIVFVREHIGT
+32 TKNNIVFVREPIGT

-58 YNANQKRSD
+58 YNVKQKRSD
-67 RKIKSGYFEYQFGQ
+67 RKIKNGYFEYQFGQ

-104 GTMEDTGVGTK
+104 GTMEDTGVGTE

-120 TACLCEYMKGFVE
+120 TACLCEYMKGFTE

-184 SGKNAIAKWRQ
+184 TGKNAIAKWRQ
-195 SEYLIFREIC
+195 SEYLVFREIC

-220 VSFTVEEYKEIQ
+220 FSFAVEEYKEIQ
-232 HEKKRL
+232 HEKERL

-252 DESVIVGKKQIL
+252 DETSIVGKKQFL
-264 SHNISVSPEELE
+264 SNNISVSPKEFEQLE
-276 KLEMQ
+276 QQ
-281 KKAVAVQSIDNH
+281 KKAVAVQNIENQYERDNIAA
-293 HEREIIEQKKQLLD
+293 RQKLLD

-318 ESLSRL
+318 DIFHTEERISRSLSEAEHKSEKAADILKEAERKMASADRL
-324 AKRSNEL
+324 YKGQVEL
-331 DVRES
+331 NQRYTALEREMLKVR
-336 EIVKIE
+336 
-342 ERALSA
+342 R
-348 LNDADADKRRAAVL
+348 
-362 ISDAKKKLEY
+362 
-372 ADFKYNEQLN
+372 
-382 LNRNYS
+382 
-388 ALQNKY
+388 
-394 CILEKERDR
+394 ERDR

-428 KITAIRDENSAIE
+428 KIKTIRDENSAIE

-455 KNTTTLEMLDMVL
+455 KSTSTLEMLDMVL
-468 DKFKSRIAETDKEL
+468 DKFKSRIAKTDKEL

-488 IAKLKEQLSFIKQE
+488 IANLKEKLSFIKQE
-502 FIKVVLAVNTLVYSD
+502 FVKAVLAVNTLVYSD
-517 KYCRGLSELSKALA
+517 KYCRGLTGLSKALA
-531 TGISFFTD
+531 TGIGLFTD

-571 NSRTSGYHER
+571 KSRTSSYYER

>member
-19 NRAFHTKNTDPAR
+19 NRTFHTKNTDPAR

-58 YNANQKRSD
+58 YNAKQKRSD
-67 RKIKSGYFEYQFGQ
+67 RKVKNGYFEYQFGQ
-81 PVTETKLTSPDKR
+81 PVTEIKLTSPDKR

-104 GTMEDTGVGTK
+104 GTMEDTGVGTE

-120 TACLCEYMKGFVE
+120 TACLCEYMRGFYE

-184 SGKNAIAKWRQ
+184 TGKNAIAKWRQ
-195 SEYLIFREIC
+195 SEYLVFRRIC
-205 EKNGFIISEPKKSRG
+205 EEQGFIISEPKKSRG
-220 VSFTVEEYKEIQ
+220 VSFAVEEYKEIQ
-232 HEKKRL
+232 HEKERL

-252 DESVIVGKKQIL
+252 DETSVAGKKQFL
-264 SHNISVSPEELE
+264 SDNISVSPKEFEQLE
-276 KLEMQ
+276 QQ
-281 KKAVAVQSIDNH
+281 KKAVAVQSVENQYERDNIAV
-293 HEREIIEQKKQLLD
+293 RQTLLD
-307 EREADIAIKEA
+307 EREADIAVKEADISHTEERISRSLSEAEHKSEKAADILKEA
-318 ESLSRL
+318 ERKMASADRL
-324 AKRSNEL
+324 YNGQVEL
-331 DVRES
+331 NQRYTALEREMLKVR
-336 EIVKIE
+336 
-342 ERALSA
+342 R
-348 LNDADADKRRAAVL
+348 
-362 ISDAKKKLEY
+362 
-372 ADFKYNEQLN
+372 
-382 LNRNYS
+382 
-388 ALQNKY
+388 
-394 CILEKERDR
+394 ERDR

-414 VGISPTDRETDPVQ
+414 VGISPTNKETDPVQ

-455 KNTTTLEMLDMVL
+455 KSTSTLEMLDMVL

-502 FIKVVLAVNTLVYSD
+502 FVKVVLAVNTLVYSD
-517 KYCRGLSELSKALA
+517 KYCRGLSGLSKALA

-539 STFKKLGE
+539 GTFKKLGE

-571 NSRTSGYHER
+571 NSRTSSYFV

>member
-32 TKNNIVFVREHIGT
+32 TKNNIVFAREPIGT
-46 AYEKLFAEAVER
+46 AYDKLFAEAVER
-58 YNANQKRSD
+58 YNAKQKRSD
-67 RKIKSGYFEYQFGQ
+67 RKIKNSYFEYQFGQ

-104 GTMEDTGVGTK
+104 GTMEDTGVGTE

-120 TACLCEYMKGFVE
+120 TACLCEYMRGFAE

-195 SEYLIFREIC
+195 SEYLVFRRIC
-205 EKNGFIISEPKKSRG
+205 EEQGFIISEPKKSRG
-220 VSFTVEEYKEIQ
+220 VSFAVEEYKEIQ
-232 HEKKRL
+232 QEKERL

-252 DESVIVGKKQIL
+252 DETSVAGKKQFL
-264 SHNISVSPEELE
+264 SNNISVSPKEFEQLE
-276 KLEMQ
+276 QQ
-281 KKAVAVQSIDNH
+281 KKAVAVQNIENQYERDNIAA
-293 HEREIIEQKKQLLD
+293 RKKMLD
-307 EREADIAIKEA
+307 EREADIALKEADISHTEERISRSLSEAEHKSEKAADILKEA
-318 ESLSRL
+318 ERKMASADRL
-324 AKRSNEL
+324 YNGQVEL
-331 DVRES
+331 NQRYTALEREMLKVR
-336 EIVKIE
+336 
-342 ERALSA
+342 
-348 LNDADADKRRAAVL
+348 
-362 ISDAKKKLEY
+362 
-372 ADFKYNEQLN
+372 
-382 LNRNYS
+382 
-388 ALQNKY
+388 
-394 CILEKERDR
+394 KERDR

-414 VGISPTDRETDPVQ
+414 VGISPTDKETDPVQ

-455 KNTTTLEMLDMVL
+455 KSTSTLEMLDMVL
-468 DKFKSRIAETDKEL
+468 DKFKSHIAETDKEL

-488 IAKLKEQLSFIKQE
+488 IARLKEQLSFIKQE
-502 FIKVVLAVNTLVYSD
+502 FVKVVLAVNALVYSD
-517 KYCRGLSELSKALA
+517 KYCRGLSGLSKALA

-571 NSRTSGYHER
+571 NSRTSSYYER

>member
-19 NRAFHTKNTDPAR
+19 NRTFHTKNTDPAR
-32 TKNNIVFVREHIGT
+32 TKNNIVFVREPIGT
-46 AYEKLFAEAVER
+46 AYDKLFAEAVER
-58 YNANQKRSD
+58 YNAKQKRSD
-67 RKIKSGYFEYQFGQ
+67 RKIKNSYFEYQFGQ

-104 GTMEDTGVGTK
+104 GTMEDTGIGTE

-120 TACLCEYMKGFVE
+120 TACLCEYMRGFAE

-195 SEYLIFREIC
+195 SEYLVFRRIC
-205 EKNGFIISEPKKSRG
+205 EEQGFIISEPKKSRG
-220 VSFTVEEYKEIQ
+220 VSFAVDEYKEIQ
-232 HEKKRL
+232 QEKERL

-252 DESVIVGKKQIL
+252 DEASVAGKKQFL
-264 SHNISVSPEELE
+264 SNNISVSPEEFE
-276 KLEMQ
+276 KLEQQ
-281 KKAVAVQSIDNH
+281 KKAVTVQNIENQYERDNIAV
-293 HEREIIEQKKQLLD
+293 RQKLLD

-372 ADFKYNEQLN
+372 ADFKYNEQIN

-403 KSAEIADLHYA
+403 KASELVNLRYA
-414 VGISPTDRETDPVQ
+414 VGISPTDKETDPVQ
-428 KITAIRDENSAIE
+428 KITAIRDENNAIDL
-441 RKLDKELRLPFRQQ
+441 KLDKELHLPFRQQ
-455 KNTTTLEMLDMVL
+455 KSTTTLEMLDMML
-468 DKFKSRIAETDKEL
+468 DKFKSHIAETDKEL

-488 IAKLKEQLSFIKQE
+488 IEKIKEQLSFIKQE
-502 FIKVVLAVNTLVYSD
+502 FVKVVLAVNALVYSD
-517 KYCRGLSELSKALA
+517 KYCHGLSGLSKALA

-547 YDSINKCAIDDEI
+547 YDTINKCAIDDEI

-571 NSRTSGYHER
+571 NSRTSSYYER

>member
-1 MTSRTI
+1 MISRTI

-19 NRAFHTKNTDPAR
+19 NRAFHTKNTDSAR
-32 TKNNIVFVREHIGT
+32 TKNNIVFVREPIGT
-46 AYEKLFAEAVER
+46 AYDKLFSKAVKR
-58 YNANQKRSD
+58 YNAKQKRSD

-104 GTMEDTGVGTK
+104 GTMEDTGVGTE

-120 TACLCEYMKGFVE
+120 TACLCEYMRGFSE

-184 SGKNAIAKWRQ
+184 TGKNAIAKWRQ
-195 SEYLIFREIC
+195 SEYLVFREIC

-220 VSFTVEEYKEIQ
+220 FSFAVEEYKEIQ
-232 HEKKRL
+232 HEKERL

-252 DESVIVGKKQIL
+252 DETSIVGKKQFL
-264 SHNISVSPEELE
+264 SNNISVSPKEFEQLE
-276 KLEMQ
+276 QQ
-281 KKAVAVQSIDNH
+281 KKAVAVQNIENQYERDNIAA
-293 HEREIIEQKKQLLD
+293 RQKLLD

-318 ESLSRL
+318 DIFHTEERISRSLSEAEHKSEKAADILKEAERKMASADRL
-324 AKRSNEL
+324 YNGQVEL
-331 DVRES
+331 NQRYTALEREMLKVR
-336 EIVKIE
+336 
-342 ERALSA
+342 
-348 LNDADADKRRAAVL
+348 
-362 ISDAKKKLEY
+362 
-372 ADFKYNEQLN
+372 
-382 LNRNYS
+382 
-388 ALQNKY
+388 
-394 CILEKERDR
+394 KERDR

-414 VGISPTDRETDPVQ
+414 VGISPTDKETDPVQ
-428 KITAIRDENSAIE
+428 KIKAIRDENNAIDL
-441 RKLDKELRLPFRQQ
+441 KLDKELRLPFRQQ
-455 KNTTTLEMLDMVL
+455 KSTTTLEMLDMVL
-468 DKFKSRIAETDKEL
+468 DKFKNRISEADKEL

-488 IAKLKEQLSFIKQE
+488 IANLKEKLSFIKQE

-517 KYCRGLSELSKALA
+517 KYCRGLSGLSKALA

-571 NSRTSGYHER
+571 KSRTSSYYER